1 LNRWFQVDLIEK
13 HNLHVIHPSIGLHTI
28 SILFNRISILETT
41 FQVSGEN
48 IEERKYYILIDNYNK
63 KNGFLKESTVKV
75 ARLPES
81 EQRGRSIYSKHELL
95 IFAQQ
100 FERSQI
106 LHSRLSRTNETVIP
120 QKDSLV
126 IEESIQPIKKPE
138 DVRQS
143 KPQSI
148 PLSESE
154 IRRFLLLKEKFE
166 SGQPIDVVFGRKNT
180 NDFINIFN
188 S

>member
-1 LNRWFQVDLIEK
+1 LFQVDLIEK
-13 HNLHVIHPSIGLHTI
+13 HNLHVIHKSIGLHTI

-106 LHSRLSRTNETVIP
+106 LNSRLSRTNETVIP

-143 KPQSI
+143 KPQFI
-148 PLSESE
+148 PLSESD

-166 SGQPIDVVFGRKNT
+166 SGQPIDIVFGRKNT

-188 S
+188 F